1 MRRFSRSVSN
11 LGNLKL
17 RRRLRMS
24 FRSPKKDGRR
34 QGNQKKHNH
43 GVGSNVDQMMDNL
56 YSAVT
61 NLTHKIPRPM
71 KNVFNRMMANKN
83 DSQPHQT
90 RTNLS
95 RKTTMPVP
103 LSKIPSPTKKS
114 PPLSAISSAISNIP
128 TSTTGASTNRKNVQQ
143 QQINSISQKNIRL
156 NYDRSSTMP
165 MIETKN
171 MAYVLPI
178 GSLTSI
184 YEKLYDCYCFF
195 VHCSQHDRVC
205 IMRSSSSPFIWLPC
219 VVAQS
224 IQKHSWVKSAKENAA
239 WIFANE
245 SNNRYEYFKRNPFYT
260 DIRLIEI
267 LRLQLPQTNRFI
279 TRLAFYVHIDPEQTS
294 DRFSCCQAT
303 DRLDWLDLN
312 IVRDGCVENLWGPE
326 LVKYCPALN
335 MTPQMMPQKIEEF
348 SSSQVFHFVSK
359 DGTPKNIEES
369 WLKSV
374 KITENDVERL
384 YYEFLEHCYPSYYMT
399 SDSFRQCL
407 FRLGLDLPD
416 LNMDRLFIAF
426 NYMKNGF
433 LSFHELLLGLVA
445 LEQDT
450 PHDEVR
456 IKFVFRYY
464 DTKQY
469 GVLYEE
475 DMKRMLRDLFII
487 TFGEKKLRS
496 DHLEQKTR
504 EAMELFKAQSIG
516 RGTRTRQ
523 AITWRKFLTVIA
535 THQFRGTSLLCRS
548 KKSIFDH
555 ITKRITTQS
564 ANQSSKQEPAL
575 LRLVVQR
582 KFQSEVCPS
591 CRSKQYRL
599 SPLRLLINQDGY
611 YDRCEI
617 IRPDINKMRL
627 ETSQRQTVW
636 ANIQRNHLIK
646 PEYPANFFIRKIREF
661 NQTKKYNTLGFM
673 TNERERLYQM
683 FQIMAEELEPM
694 LQKEQRVKQ
703 LASPCYIIG
712 DIHGNLEDLMSLE
725 LTIWKQFPA
734 SGVHYL
740 FLGDYVDRG
749 RWSIECALY
758 LLSMKVLM
766 PKMITLLRGNHEI
779 REIQNK
785 YTYRRELWQKY
796 DQVYGQR
803 FWDLTNRLFD
813 RLPLSATI
821 DDTIFCC
828 HGGIPHQI
836 TRLNELEK
844 RIPPVVMSPESDCS
858 IAWEIMWSDPINQDH
873 FMTIQNLY
881 QIRNENLRQGYLPNT
896 KRGTAFYFNERA
908 LDNFFAENRLTHM
921 IRAHEV
927 PKLGFMIH
935 FGQKCVTVFSCS
947 HYCGNDNECCVLFA
961 HQEKLRVIR
970 IDTTAN
976 QPATDQFQQQSIIR

>member
-1 MRRFSRSVSN
+1 
-11 LGNLKL
+11 
-17 RRRLRMS
+17 
-24 FRSPKKDGRR
+24 
-34 QGNQKKHNH
+34 
-43 GVGSNVDQMMDNL
+43 MDHI

-61 NLTHKIPRPM
+61 NFTQKIPRPM
-71 KNVFNRMMANKN
+71 KNVLNRMMAKKE
-83 DSQPHQT
+83 SQQK
-90 RTNLS
+90 RNS
-95 RKTTMPVP
+95 NRKTTT
-103 LSKIPSPTKKS
+103 IPSTSVIKS
-114 PPLSAISSAISNIP
+114 PVS
-128 TSTTGASTNRKNVQQ
+128 NRKTEQ
-143 QQINSISQKNIRL
+143 SSQKYIRL
-156 NYDRSSTMP
+156 SYQKSATLS

-171 MAYVLPI
+171 MAYIIPI
-178 GSLTSI
+178 GSISNV
-184 YEKLYDCYCFF
+184 YDKLYDCYCFF
-195 VHCSQHDRVC
+195 VHCARHDKVC
-205 IMRSSSSPFIWLPC
+205 ILRSTSSPFIWLPC
-219 VVAQS
+219 VVAQLP
-224 IQKHSWVKSAKENAA
+224 QKNCWNKSAKDSIA

-245 SNNRYEYFKRNPFYT
+245 SNSRYEYLKRNPFYS

-279 TRLAFYVHIDPEQTS
+279 TRLAFYVRLDSSIEQSS
-294 DRFSCCQAT
+294 DKFTCCQTT

-312 IVRDGCVENLWGPE
+312 HVRDGSVENLWGPE
-326 LVKYCPALN
+326 LVKFCPPVN
-335 MTPQMMPQKIEEF
+335 MMTAQKIEEF
-348 SSSQVFHFVSK
+348 SSSQ
-359 DGTPKNIEES
+359 DGIPRNIEES

-407 FRLGLDLPD
+407 LRLGLDLPD

-433 LSFHELLLGLVA
+433 LCFHELLLGLVA

-475 DMKRMLRDLFII
+475 DMKRMLRDLYVI
-487 TFGEKKLRS
+487 TFGDKKLRS

-504 EAMELFKAQSIG
+504 EAMELFQAQSVG
-516 RGTRTRQ
+516 KGSRVKQ

-564 ANQSSKQEPAL
+564 AQSSWQEPAL

-582 KFQSEVCPS
+582 KYQNEICQS
-591 CRSKQYRL
+591 CRSKQYKL
-599 SPLRLLINQDGY
+599 SPIRMLINQDGY
-611 YDRCEI
+611 YDRSELV
-617 IRPDINKMRL
+617 RPENKVKSDDSPQQQQSTL
-627 ETSQRQTVW
+627 
-636 ANIQRNHLIK
+636 QRNHLLQSD
-646 PEYPANFFIRKIREF
+646 YPANFFLRKIREF
-661 NQTKKYNTLGFM
+661 NQTKKFHTDGFM
-673 TNERERLYQM
+673 TNERERLFQM
-683 FQIMAEELEPM
+683 FQMMADELEPM

-703 LASPCYIIG
+703 LYSPCYIIG

-725 LTIWKQFPA
+725 TTIWKQFPA

-758 LLSMKVLM
+758 LFSMKVLM

-821 DDTIFCC
+821 DDTIFCA

-836 TRLNELEK
+836 IRLADLEK
-844 RIPPVVMSPESDCS
+844 RIPPVIMSPEVDCPV
-858 IAWEIMWSDPINQDH
+858 AWEIMWSDPINQEH
-873 FMTIQNLY
+873 FLTIQNLY

-908 LDNFFAENRLTHM
+908 LDSFFAENRLTHL

-961 HQEKLRVIR
+961 HQEKIRVIR

-976 QPATDQFQQQSIIR
+976 QPATDQFQQQSIVR

>member
-1 MRRFSRSVSN
+1 
-11 LGNLKL
+11 
-17 RRRLRMS
+17 MS
-24 FRSPKKDGRR
+24 FWSPKKDGRR
-34 QGNQKKHNH
+34 PAINNNIKAANIDMNEIQMKLPSSNH
-43 GVGSNVDQMMDNL
+43 MMDHI

-61 NLTHKIPRPM
+61 NLTQNIPRPM
-71 KNVFNRMMANKN
+71 KNVLNRMMPKKE
-83 DSQPHQT
+83 QQQQQ
-90 RTNLS
+90 
-95 RKTTMPVP
+95 RKSNRSTATTTIPVV
-103 LSKIPSPTKKS
+103 KS
-114 PPLSAISSAISNIP
+114 PATVSSVHS
-128 TSTTGASTNRKNVQQ
+128 RKNVREP
-143 QQINSISQKNIRL
+143 SQKYVRL
-156 NYDRSSTMP
+156 SYHRSTVSMV
-165 MIETKN
+165 ETKN
-171 MAYVLPI
+171 MAYILPI
-178 GSLTSI
+178 GSVSNI
-184 YEKLYDCYCFF
+184 YEKLYDCCCFF
-195 VHCSQHDRVC
+195 IHCPVHEKVC
-205 IMRSSSSPFIWLPC
+205 ILKSSSSPFIWLPC
-219 VVAQS
+219 VVAQWP
-224 IQKHSWVKSAKENAA
+224 QKNCWIKSAKESVS

-245 SNNRYEYFKRNPFYT
+245 SANRYEYLKNHPFYSH
-260 DIRLIEI
+260 IRLIEI

-279 TRLAFYVHIDPEQTS
+279 TRLAFYVRLDSNIEQSPDKFVCCQTS
-294 DRFSCCQAT
+294 

-312 IVRDGCVENLWGPE
+312 HVRDGSVENLWGPE
-326 LVKYCPALN
+326 LVKFCPPAN
-335 MTPQMMPQKIEEF
+335 INPHMIAQKIEEF
-348 SSSQVFHFVSK
+348 SSNQVFHFVSK
-359 DGTPKNIEES
+359 DGIPRNIEES

-374 KITENDVERL
+374 KVTENDVERL

-407 FRLGLDLPD
+407 LRLGLDLPD
-416 LNMDRLFIAF
+416 LNLDRLFIAF

-433 LSFHELLLGLVA
+433 LCFHELLLGLVA

-464 DTKQY
+464 DTKQN

-475 DMKRMLRDLFII
+475 DMKRMLRDLYNI
-487 TFGEKKLRS
+487 TCGDKKLRG
-496 DHLEQKTR
+496 DPLEQKTR
-504 EAMELFKAQSIG
+504 EAMELFQAQSVG
-516 RGTRTRQ
+516 KGNRAKQ
-523 AITWRKFLTVIA
+523 AITWRKFLTIIA

-555 ITKRITTQS
+555 ITKRITTTQS
-564 ANQSSKQEPAL
+564 ANQSSKQESASSV

-582 KFQSEVCPS
+582 KYQNEICQS
-591 CRSKQYRL
+591 CRSKRYKL
-599 SPLRLLINQDGY
+599 SPIQIHINQDGY
-611 YDRCEI
+611 YDRCELV
-617 IRPDINKMRL
+617 RHENNKAK
-627 ETSQRQTVW
+627 SDSPQRKSALVD
-636 ANIQRNHLIK
+636 IQRIHLLE
-646 PEYPANFFIRKIREF
+646 PEYPANFFLRKIREF
-661 NQTKKYNTLGFM
+661 NHTKRFIDGFM
-673 TNERERLYQM
+673 VNERERLFQM
-683 FQIMAEELEPM
+683 FQMMADELEPM

-703 LASPCYIIG
+703 LNSPCFIIG

-725 LTIWKQFPA
+725 MTIWKQFPA
-734 SGVHYL
+734 AGVHYL

-758 LLSMKVLM
+758 LFSMKVLM

-821 DDTIFCC
+821 DETIFCS
-828 HGGIPHQI
+828 HGGIPHQV
-836 TRLNELEK
+836 TRLTDLEK
-844 RIPPVVMSPESDCS
+844 RIPPIVMSPESDCPV
-858 IAWEIMWSDPINQDH
+858 AWEIMWSDPINQEH

-908 LDNFFAENRLTHM
+908 LDNFFAENRLTHL

-935 FGQKCVTVFSCS
+935 FGQKCVTIFSCS

-961 HQEKLRVIR
+961 HQEKIRVIR